1 MRKILTIGLIFLA
14 LLLIGALGYMF
25 LEGTGFWMGLYLTII
40 TVFTVGYG
48 DIVPIHPAGRVF
60 TVFLVVTSV
69 SFTVYTFSK
78 LTEIMVDGELRG
90 HFKRRKM
97 NRKIE
102 RLSEHFIICGF
113 GRIGREICRIL
124 QEHGRSFLVVEKKQE
139 EAMVMDELGY
149 LYIQGEAEEDEIL
162 LRAGIERAKGLV
174 SVVASDADNLFI
186 TMTARGLNA
195 GIFIMTRSS
204 GTPGLKAK
212 LTRAGANK
220 IISPYAIGARR
231 MAHLIV
237 RPTVSDFIDL
247 TMRAGELDLIMEE
260 LTVSENSHFIGK
272 NLIESK
278 IRKKYDVIIVAIKR
292 LDGAMLFNPGPET
305 RIRTGDILIAMGAN
319 EHISGL
325 RGEM

>member
-139 EAMVMDELGY
+139 EAMVMDELVY
-149 LYIQGEAEEDEIL
+149 LYIQGEAEEDEPP
-162 LRAGIERAKGLV
+162 A
-174 SVVASDADNLFI
+174 
-186 TMTARGLNA
+186 
-195 GIFIMTRSS
+195 
-204 GTPGLKAK
+204 
-212 LTRAGANK
+212 
-220 IISPYAIGARR
+220 
-231 MAHLIV
+231 
-237 RPTVSDFIDL
+237 
-247 TMRAGELDLIMEE
+247 LD
-260 LTVSENSHFIGK
+260 
-272 NLIESK
+272 
-278 IRKKYDVIIVAIKR
+278 
-292 LDGAMLFNPGPET
+292 
-305 RIRTGDILIAMGAN
+305 
-319 EHISGL
+319 
-325 RGEM
+325 